1 MSVLFHHCSL
11 VLGNFKGYS
20 DTPHTWLRYALFT
33 LCDPLYLYQFLFVC
47 NWQSLVADV
56 YPHKILCLQLNV
68 SPVSSIC
75 HFRYKSA
82 KWPIIMLIKGFYPSI
97 IKRLQIA
104 YKTLSSMTVY
114 GNFTACR
121 VKGLQTS
128 TFLWSLFF
136 TQLLLLNKFA
146 Y

>member
-20 DTPHTWLRYALFT
+20 DTPHTWLCYALFT

-47 NWQSLVADV
+47 NWQSFVADV
-56 YPHKILCLQLNV
+56 YPQKNQCLQLNV

-114 GNFTACR
+114 GNFTACGVTR
-121 VKGLQTS
+121 IANQHIFVKLIFYS
-128 TFLWSLFF
+128 TFALE
-136 TQLLLLNKFA
+136 
-146 Y
+146 